1 MNRIVLA
8 FTLILTAPAISKA
21 QTAADSVKAAIN
33 LFFDGMRNAD
43 ASMVKASFADS
54 AILQTVVV
62 NREGKVSV
70 RNEPITGFADVLSKQ
85 KKGDLDERIEFET
98 IKIDGPMATVWT
110 PYKFY
115 FQGNFSHCG
124 VNSFQLVKLNG
135 TWKIQYIIDTRR
147 RQGCE

>member
-1 MNRIVLA
+1 
-8 FTLILTAPAISKA
+8 
-21 QTAADSVKAAIN
+21 
-33 LFFDGMRNAD
+33 
-43 ASMVKASFADS
+43 MVKASFADS

>member
-1 MNRIVLA
+1 MKRILVL
-8 FTLILTAPAISKA
+8 LTMMIAVSASLRA
-21 QTAADSVKAAIN
+21 QTTQDSVKAAIN

-43 ASMVKASFADS
+43 AQMVQNSFADS

-70 RNEPITGFADVLSKQ
+70 RNEPLSGFANVLSRQ
-85 KKGDLDERIEFET
+85 KKGDLDEQIVFET

-124 VNSFQLVKLNG
+124 VNSFQLVRLNG
-135 TWKIQYIIDTRR
+135 VWKIQYIIDTRR
-147 RQGCE
+147 RENCE